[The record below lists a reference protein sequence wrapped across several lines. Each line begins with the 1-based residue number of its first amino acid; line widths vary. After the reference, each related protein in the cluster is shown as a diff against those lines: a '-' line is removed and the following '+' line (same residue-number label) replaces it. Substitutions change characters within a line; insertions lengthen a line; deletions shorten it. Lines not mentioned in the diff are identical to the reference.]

1 MKDTASLPLPHEDRT
16 LQFGPVRTASQL
28 LEVQSLRYQ
37 QYQARTPDVV
47 AELLRDFEFDRRGF
61 VFLLRDQSRPVA
73 TGRIIRADSG
83 VIALHRLAALSEPI
97 LRDPKVCEISRL
109 AAVAASGTLLAFG
122 TAMFGLGLGAKWA
135 LQHTPFERYVAYCQV
150 SLLKLYRKVNAR
162 PCSEEFTLPNREER
176 RFLLVE
182 GRLEDAAEACSS
194 MLSRFHV
201 EPLTEDPYIQP
212 PQRSAMKGMQCEI
225 GF

>member
-1 MKDTASLPLPHEDRT
+1 MKDTPSLLLPLEDRT

-47 AELLRDFEFDRRGF
+47 PELLRDFEFDRRGF
-61 VFLLRDQSRPVA
+61 VFLLRDRSRPVA
-73 TGRIIRADSG
+73 TGRIIRVDSG
-83 VIALHRLAALSEPI
+83 VIALHHLAALPQPI

-109 AAVAASGTLLAFG
+109 AALAAGGTLLAFG
-122 TAMFGLGLGAKWA
+122 TAMFGLGLGASWA

-150 SLLKLYRKVNAR
+150 AFLKLYTKVKAH

-182 GRLEDAAEACSS
+182 GRLEDAAEACST
-194 MLSRFHV
+194 MLSRYHI

-212 PQRSAMKGMQCEI
+212 PQRTPKQEMPCEI